1 MRNRNGRLRIAAA
14 IMLLLLAGCGRQSI
28 IDKDSAVEKLDGGD
42 RVDITFWHTY
52 SDEETRILEDTII
65 PGFEKEYPGIRVN
78 AVRQTNNAE
87 LKYTLI
93 SKATANRGP
102 DVMRMDIAW
111 VPEFAQN
118 GLLLPLGDNAGFEEV
133 TAQLQSNTGSAGYFE
148 GAHYSLPVNMN
159 TKVAIYN
166 KALLEKLGLDRPPST
181 LQEVLELAREHRYR
195 IGLSGLEAWKS
206 LPYIYALGG
215 RMTNDTYTKA
225 SGYLNGEATVN
236 AVEELLSLYRDGLID
251 RSLINGGGDI
261 WGGVKSGDILV
272 TDDGPWFYSVF
283 QGEELQKAIRSTV
296 AVPFPSSNGP
306 SSVLGGEDLVS
317 VKGSARPREA
327 WEFMKWMIR
336 TDSQVAMSQT
346 GLIPTNLEAKEIKAK
361 DDSFI
366 PPFAEAL
373 NHTFLRPPVK
383 QWSSIDAVYTANMI
397 RIFQGE
403 ISVKDGLSEAASEID
418 KLLER

>member
-1 MRNRNGRLRIAAA
+1 MGNRTGRLLLAAA
-14 IMLLLLAGCGRQSI
+14 ITMLLLAGCGRQSI
-28 IDKDSAVEKLDGGD
+28 IDKDSAVEKLSGGG

-65 PGFEKEYPGIRVN
+65 PGFEKEYPGIHVIP
-78 AVRQTNNAE
+78 VRQTNSAE

-93 SKATANRGP
+93 SKATASRGP

-111 VPEFAQN
+111 VPEFAQS
-118 GLLLPLGDNAGFEEV
+118 GLLLPLSDNADFEE
-133 TAQLQSNTGSAGYFE
+133 AAALLQSNTGSAGYFE
-148 GAHYSLPVNMN
+148 GIHYSLPVNMN

-166 KALLEKLGLDRPPST
+166 RTLLEKLGQGQPPST
-181 LQEVLELAREHRYR
+181 LQEVLDLAREHRLL
-195 IGLSGLEAWKS
+195 IGMSGLEAWKS
-206 LPYIYALGG
+206 LPYVYALGG
-215 RMTNDTYTKA
+215 RMTDDTYTKA
-225 SGYLNGEATVN
+225 SGYLNGEATVK

-251 RSLINGGGDI
+251 RSVINGGGDI
-261 WGGVKSGDILV
+261 WGGVKSGNILV

-283 QGEELQKAIRSTV
+283 QGEELQQAIRSTV

-317 VKGSARPREA
+317 VKGSTRPREA

-336 TDSQVAMSQT
+336 TDSQVSMSQT
-346 GLIPTNLEAKEIKAK
+346 GLIPTNLEAKAIKAK

-383 QWSSIDAVYTANMI
+383 QWSRIDEVYTASLI
-397 RIFQGE
+397 RIFEGE
-403 ISVKDGLSEAASEID
+403 ISVKDGLTEAAAEID
-418 KLLER
+418 KLLEG